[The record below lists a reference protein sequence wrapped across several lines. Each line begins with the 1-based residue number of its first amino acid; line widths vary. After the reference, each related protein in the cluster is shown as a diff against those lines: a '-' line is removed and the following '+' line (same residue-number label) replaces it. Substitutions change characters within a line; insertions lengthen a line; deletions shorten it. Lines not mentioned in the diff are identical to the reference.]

1 MDNNQQY
8 NNTFAEFQTGNTDQ
22 LYPLE
27 RTECNGEYWND
38 LMVEALGPNS
48 HDGMPNNIEGDF
60 GSDHLQMEL

>member
-1 MDNNQQY
+1 MDQQQY
-8 NNTFAEFQTGNTDQ
+8 NNTFADFQTGNADQ

-60 GSDHLQMEL
+60 GSDPQHMEL